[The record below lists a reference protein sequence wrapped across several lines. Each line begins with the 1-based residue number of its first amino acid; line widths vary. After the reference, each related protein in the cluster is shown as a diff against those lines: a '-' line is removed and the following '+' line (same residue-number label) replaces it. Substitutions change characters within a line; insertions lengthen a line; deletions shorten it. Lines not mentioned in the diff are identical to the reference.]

1 MKHQETAEETSHVQS
16 VGIGLDLFSEET
28 PQKVRLRFLLFF
40 AVYASLLLLVIWP
53 VFPQVNSIEPYILG
67 LPLNMA
73 WNSAVLLLVMI
84 TGFLMYWY
92 DEMKVQGGN

>member
-1 MKHQETAEETSHVQS
+1 MKHQEAAEETSQVQT

-28 PQKVRLRFLLFF
+28 PRRVRLRFLAIF
-40 AVYASLLLLVIWP
+40 AMYTTLLLLVIWP
-53 VFPQVNSIEPYILG
+53 VFPQVNRVEPYVLG

-73 WNSAVLLLVMI
+73 WNSAVLFLTMI

-92 DEMKVQGGN
+92 DEIKVQGGT